1 MRRDRVLTLRV
12 CFQISD
18 FRFLRENE
26 RKILRI
32 VEIGCQEEGCGSIRA
47 NGGLLG
53 WCEEIGLRGDR
64 YRVKVCRCGC
74 SFVICFKKWHFECR
88 DKRE

>member
-1 MRRDRVLTLRV
+1 
-12 CFQISD
+12 
-18 FRFLRENE
+18 
-26 RKILRI
+26 
-32 VEIGCQEEGCGSIRA
+32 
-47 NGGLLG
+47 
-53 WCEEIGLRGDR
+53 LRGDR